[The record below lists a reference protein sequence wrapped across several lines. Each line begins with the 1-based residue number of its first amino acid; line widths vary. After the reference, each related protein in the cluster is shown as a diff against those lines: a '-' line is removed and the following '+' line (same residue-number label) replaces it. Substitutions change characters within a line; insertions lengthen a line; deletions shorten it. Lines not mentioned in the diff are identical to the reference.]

1 MTESI
6 RIFLPIYG
14 VVFIFA
20 VFFLRTVLVWKR
32 TGINAYVLLKSG
44 GAQGV
49 IGKYF
54 KILPLLSALVIIIY
68 SFFPQFYYLLAPFTW
83 LESTE
88 AIIIGVAILLTT
100 LIWIWV
106 SQTQMGN
113 SWRIGVEEDTRTE
126 LVTEGVFKLSRN
138 PIFLGMKLNSFGFFL
153 IVPNAITLVIFVVGI
168 ALIDVQVAI
177 EEKYLESVH
186 KEKYKEYCAK
196 VKRWI

>member
-1 MTESI
+1 MTESV

-32 TGINAYVLLKSG
+32 TGINAYVMLKSG

-54 KILPLLSALVIIIY
+54 KILPFFSALVIIIY
-68 SFFPQFYYLLAPFTW
+68 SFFPEFYYLLAPFTW
-83 LESTE
+83 LESIG
-88 AIIIGVAILLTT
+88 AIIFGLAILLIT

-113 SWRIGVEEDTRTE
+113 SWRIGVEEGVRTE